1 MTQSKIRP
9 LDQTATMG
17 AKAKFRHPG
26 WAKLK
31 CQLCAKSGRWTSLTA
46 RSTVTWRYNGIFVYK
61 FIAVKLS

>member
-31 CQLCAKSGRWTSLTA
+31 CQL
-46 RSTVTWRYNGIFVYK
+46 
-61 FIAVKLS
+61 